1 MKDGKILSKLVL
13 GKRYIYNDYECTL
26 VGISK
31 DDIGYCNIL
40 LNFNCKHPYSGS
52 SYDVYKD
59 LDYDII
65 RYEGIACPFG
75 LYTEELTKYLKP
87 YEFKVKATDL
97 AKFMYP
103 TAKEEDGFLI
113 LED

>member
-1 MKDGKILSKLVL
+1 MIVNELVL
-13 GKRYIYNDYECTL
+13 GKRYIYNYYECTL

-31 DDIGYCNIL
+31 DDIGYCNVL
-40 LNFNCKHPYSGS
+40 LKFNCRHPYHGS

-65 RYEGIACPFG
+65 KYEGVACPFG
-75 LYTEELTKYLKP
+75 LFKEELTTFLKP
-87 YEFKVKATDL
+87 YEVKVKATDL

-113 LED
+113 LEDF

>member
-1 MKDGKILSKLVL
+1 MKDGRIVSKLVL
-13 GKRYIYNDYECTL
+13 GRRYLLHGRVVKIVGYYKNDILVQFDDRNIHNGYDVTTYNK
-26 VGISK
+26 SK
-31 DDIGYCNIL
+31 DERWENLIK
-40 LNFNCKHPYSGS
+40 FEGS
-52 SYDVYKD
+52 AVGFV
-59 LDYDII
+59 
-65 RYEGIACPFG
+65 RYAHTLE
-75 LYTEELTKYLKP
+75 P